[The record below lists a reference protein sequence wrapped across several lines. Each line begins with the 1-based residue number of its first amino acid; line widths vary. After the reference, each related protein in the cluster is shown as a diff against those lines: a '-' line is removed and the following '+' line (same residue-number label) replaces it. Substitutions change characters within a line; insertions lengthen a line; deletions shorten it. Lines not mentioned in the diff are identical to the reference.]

1 MRWPRR
7 ATEKASWP
15 GSKARELLSNCFPAT
30 VAADAI
36 AEEYGVSSAGLQ
48 RRVES
53 MTDQEIEQRLEEL
66 RATQG

>member
-1 MRWPRR
+1 
-7 ATEKASWP
+7 
-15 GSKARELLSNCFPAT
+15 